1 MEDTAAQPTPASPR
15 RSLSQATLG
24 LQSESEKYNSS
35 PSSSHLLLRRASCRD
50 YRAPEQSTPPYKRG
64 GSLKSRSSSV
74 MLVAAHGPAHGPAQT
89 SSHLSKEREEKSS
102 DKTNTTKLTTP
113 TPQTDKSL
121 FLNFDNIKEAL
132 FGDSKVLSPNKS
144 GEKTN
149 LERKGQE
156 NGRSSK
162 DISMQ
167 NCDKCQ
173 KAKSPVKDEF
183 TEFSQYGS
191 RFLPSQMDGRSK
203 KTNLVDQLTG
213 YRMVKKVAK
222 TCQKHSISR
231 KSTTTNQ
238 TTDESSG
245 HKEGKEQE
253 IETEAPTALPRRRDK
268 QNPILP
274 SENPKGEPEKFD
286 PKLSAQLFKNVEQH
300 QSICM
305 NTDPKPQQYSL
316 SEVAKPSSSR
326 GSIKLRGFSSK
337 SDSDSGFDGDSVGEI
352 KIKQVGGINIK

>member
-1 MEDTAAQPTPASPR
+1 MEDTGAQPSSASPR
-15 RSLSQATLG
+15 RAASQATLG
-24 LQSESEKYNSS
+24 SQSESEKSNAT

-50 YRAPEQSTPPYKRG
+50 YRAPAQITPPYKRG

-74 MLVAAHGPAHGPAQT
+74 MLVAAHGPAQN

-102 DKTNTTKLTTP
+102 DKTNTTKLRTP
-113 TPQTDKSL
+113 PPQTDKSL

-149 LERKGQE
+149 VERKGQG
-156 NGRSSK
+156 NGKSWK

-191 RFLPSQMDGRSK
+191 RFLPSQVEGRSK

-213 YRMVKKVAK
+213 HRMVPNIDGLVWLGHLMHVSEDISASQ
-222 TCQKHSISR
+222 TRINLSIASLKR
-231 KSTTTNQ
+231 CCKAGSFEYN
-238 TTDESSG
+238 
-245 HKEGKEQE
+245 
-253 IETEAPTALPRRRDK
+253 
-268 QNPILP
+268 
-274 SENPKGEPEKFD
+274 
-286 PKLSAQLFKNVEQH
+286 
-300 QSICM
+300 
-305 NTDPKPQQYSL
+305 KPY
-316 SEVAKPSSSR
+316 
-326 GSIKLRGFSSK
+326 I
-337 SDSDSGFDGDSVGEI
+337 
-352 KIKQVGGINIK
+352 

>member
-1 MEDTAAQPTPASPR
+1 MEDTGAQPTPASPR
-15 RSLSQATLG
+15 RTASQTTLG
-24 LQSESEKYNSS
+24 LQSEREKSNAP

-74 MLVAAHGPAHGPAQT
+74 MLVAAHGAAQT

-102 DKTNTTKLTTP
+102 DKTNTTKLTTTP
-113 TPQTDKSL
+113 PQTDKSL
-121 FLNFDNIKEAL
+121 FLKFDNIKEAL

-156 NGRSSK
+156 NGKSRK

-203 KTNLVDQLTG
+203 KTNLIDQLTG

-231 KSTTTNQ
+231 KSSTTNQ
-238 TTDESSG
+238 TTDEYSG

-253 IETEAPTALPRRRDK
+253 IEPEAPTALPRRRDK

-286 PKLSAQLFKNVEQH
+286 PKLSAKLFKNVEQH

-305 NTDPKPQQYSL
+305 NTDPKPQHYSM